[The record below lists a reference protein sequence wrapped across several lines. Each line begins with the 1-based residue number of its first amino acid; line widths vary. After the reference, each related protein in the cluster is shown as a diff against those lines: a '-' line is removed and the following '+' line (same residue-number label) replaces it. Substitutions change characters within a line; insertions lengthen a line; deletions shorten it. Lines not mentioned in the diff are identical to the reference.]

1 MHFVRGQ
8 ATGVP
13 ARVISGPWDFV
24 GLQGACHTVIIKIA
38 VKKISVQRTER
49 YYSQTGITRGLE
61 LY

>member
-38 VKKISVQRTER
+38 VKKNKCSEDRALLFPNRDYPGSGT
-49 YYSQTGITRGLE
+49 
-61 LY
+61 